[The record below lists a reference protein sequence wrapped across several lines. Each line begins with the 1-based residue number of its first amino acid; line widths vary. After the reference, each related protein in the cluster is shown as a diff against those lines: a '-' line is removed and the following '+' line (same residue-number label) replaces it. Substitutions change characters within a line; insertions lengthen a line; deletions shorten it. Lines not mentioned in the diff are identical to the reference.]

1 MIGTDLSGLPAG
13 DRDVAV
19 GNFAQDFLD
28 VMSGVPLL
36 LTFKAEDVH
45 GHGAPVEIEASLA

>member
-1 MIGTDLSGLPAG
+1 MIGTDLSRLPAG

-28 VMSGVPLL
+28 VMPGVPLL

-45 GHGAPVEIEASLA
+45 GHGAPAEMDVSLA

>member
-13 DRDVAV
+13 NSDVAI

-28 VMSGVPLL
+28 VVPGVPLL
-36 LTFKAEDVH
+36 LAFEAEDVH
-45 GHGAPVEIEASLA
+45 GRAAPVETGLT